1 MGIYIGI
8 TIHFISH

>member
-8 TIHFISH
+8 HI